1 MSLASLPLPLLAVP
15 LGLGGL
21 GLAWRQMSGGMQG
34 GWMQGGWAWALGE
47 ALMLLTALA
56 WASLAGAHLARAVAH
71 PHMAREDWQH
81 PFRCGFVGAGSIG
94 MMLTAA
100 GLTPYLPGVARIVLI
115 VAIVLHLSIGLAL
128 MARVLR
134 GEGSPAMVVPT
145 LMIPLVG
152 NVLVPVFCVPLGLI
166 ELGWM
171 LFGVGMLLW
180 LALQPLLFAR
190 LFDGPPMPPP
200 LRPALFIL
208 LAPSAVGALAV
219 EALAGPGPAM
229 WALYGLAAFTFA
241 LLLMA
246 LRFLVAG
253 GFTLGF
259 WAFTFPLA
267 AFTACT
273 IKLAPGWIGMG
284 MLTVTTIVISAIAG
298 RTLSIALRGSLKL
311 AKAA

>member
-1 MSLASLPLPLLAVP
+1 MSLAYLPLPLLAVP

-21 GLAWRQMSGGMQG
+21 GLAWRQMAGGTAG
-34 GWMQGGWAWALGE
+34 FAWGLGE

-56 WASLAGAHLARAVAH
+56 WVGLGSAHVLRALAH

-81 PFRCGFVGAGSIG
+81 PFRCGFVGAASIG
-94 MMLTAA
+94 MMLMAA
-100 GLTPYLPGVARIVLI
+100 GLTPYLPDVARIVLV

-134 GEGSPAMVVPT
+134 GEGSPAMVAPP

-152 NVLVPVFCVPLGLI
+152 NVLAPVFCAPLGLV

-208 LAPSAVGALAV
+208 LAPPAVGALAI

-241 LLLMA
+241 LLVMA
-246 LRFLVAG
+246 LPFLVAG
-253 GFTLGF
+253 GFSLGF
-259 WAFTFPLA
+259 WAFTFPIA
-267 AFTACT
+267 AFTAGT
-273 IKLAPGWIGMG
+273 IKLAPGWIGTG
-284 MLTVTTIVISAIAG
+284 MLALSTVVILAIAG
-298 RTLSIALRGSLKL
+298 RTLGLAMRSASKL
-311 AKAA
+311 ARAT